1 MLKRK
6 PDITELNDVAHVWY
20 CAFSKSQSKL
30 PEFELLLSKD
40 EKKRAANFKFKK
52 DRNSYIIS
60 RGILR
65 ALLGSYLGLSPTEI
79 EFEYTSY
86 GKPYLSHNPLNFNVS
101 HSGDMAAFAFFLE
114 SEIGVDIE
122 KIKDDFDA
130 LELARHFFS
139 KNEIES
145 LEKQPKAELS
155 RAFYRCWT
163 RKESFIKAEGSGLS
177 FPLNKF
183 TVSLDNDHQATLA
196 ATDWEATEKSK
207 WSLFSFV
214 PQEHYIMAIAAR
226 KKNTTVQYFNWHTIQ
241 V

>member
-1 MLKRK
+1 MDGT
-6 PDITELNDVAHVWY
+6 PDISELHDTAHVWH
-20 CAFSKSQSKL
+20 CSFSKNESRRPILEQ
-30 PEFELLLSKD
+30 LLSED
-40 EKKRAANFKFKK
+40 EKKKASKFKFKK
-52 DRNSYIIS
+52 DRNGYVIS

-65 ALLGSYLGLSPTEI
+65 ELLGSYLDISPTEI
-79 EFEYTSY
+79 KFEYTLY
-86 GKPYLSHNPLNFNVS
+86 GKPYLPNNGLNFNVS
-101 HSGDMAAFAFFLE
+101 HSGDMAAFAFFLG

-122 KIKDDFDA
+122 KIKDDFDV
-130 LELARHFFS
+130 LEIAQHFFS
-139 KNEIES
+139 KNEIEAMEN
-145 LEKQPKAELS
+145 LPEEQLS

-183 TVSLDNDHQATLA
+183 TVSLDNDHQATLS

-214 PQEHYIMAIAAR
+214 PQEHYIMAISVR
-226 KKNTTVQYFNWHTIQ
+226 KKNTAIQYFNWNAFQ